1 MSEFR
6 RTLPPRPNLEQ
17 QKKLAKDLIAGFRR
31 GDTEALTR
39 VRAELPDKKAI
50 RLADV
55 QYVLAREYGFTS
67 WRDLTERVEA
77 LVAMQLPLIERFKS
91 AVRSGDAK
99 ALRAMKPQR
108 AEIRTIVNK
117 PLFAFDSPALVSV
130 AGDGDVDL
138 VDALLDLGADPNRS
152 SSWWAG
158 GFHPLYSASGAVA
171 DRLLA
176 AGAIP
181 DACALAHLDRAD
193 LLASMIAADRS
204 RAHERGGDG
213 QTPLHFA
220 RSRRVVD
227 LLLEAG
233 ADLNA
238 RDIDHR
244 STPAEWMLSDA
255 DDPRESRLELAK
267 YLVERGASM
276 DIFLAAALGDTERAR
291 TMLEANPALLAL
303 RTGQG
308 EYGEKPP
315 SSYHIYQ
322 WSIGG
327 STAANFTPLQTA
339 ARFRQTETLD
349 VMRRF
354 ASAAQRLLLAC
365 HQGNREEAHAI
376 VQSDPGIVARLVR
389 DDRRALTDEAW
400 NANAPAVELMLELG
414 FDPAVPSV
422 SGAAGGTALHCAAWE
437 GSVEC
442 VAAIL
447 RFPAGRSLIESRDA
461 THHGTPLGWCCHG
474 SLNCGNPK
482 ADHAGVA
489 RLLLAAG
496 ARAAPDIDAS
506 DAVQE
511 VISAIIIVEAS
522 GEIRFPE
529 S

>member
-6 RTLPPRPNLEQ
+6 RTLPPRPNLDQ

-31 GDTEALTR
+31 GDTEALAR

-50 RLADV
+50 RLADA
-55 QYVLAREYGFTS
+55 QYVLAREYGFAS
-67 WRDLTERVEA
+67 WHDLTERVEE
-77 LVAMQLPLIERFKS
+77 LVALELPLIERFKN
-91 AVRSGDAK
+91 AVRDGDAK
-99 ALRAMKPQR
+99 ALRAMRPR
-108 AEIRTIVNK
+108 LAEIRTIVNK
-117 PLFAFDSPALVSV
+117 PMFGFDSPALVSI
-130 AGDGDVDL
+130 AGNGDVDL

-193 LLASMIAADRS
+193 LLGPMIAANPS
-204 RAHERGGDG
+204 LAHERGGDG

-220 RSRRVVD
+220 RSRQVVD
-227 LLLEAG
+227 LLLDAG
-233 ADLNA
+233 ADPDA

-244 STPAEWMLSDA
+244 STPAEWMLGDA
-255 DDPRESRLELAK
+255 DDPRESRLEVAK
-267 YLVERGASM
+267 YLVERGASV

-291 TMLEANPALLAL
+291 TMLEANPNLLAL
-303 RTGQG
+303 RTGRG

-315 SSYHIYQ
+315 SSFHIYQ
-322 WSIGG
+322 WTIG
-327 STAANFTPLQTA
+327 ANFTPLQTA

-354 ASAAQRLLLAC
+354 ASPAQRLLLAC

-376 VQSDPGIVARLVR
+376 ARSEPGIVARLVG

-400 NANAPAVELMLELG
+400 AANAPAVELMLERG
-414 FDPAVPSV
+414 FDPAVPSG
-422 SGAAGGTALHCAAWE
+422 SGPTGGTALHCAAWQ

-447 RFPAGRSLIESRDA
+447 RYPAGRALIETRDS
-461 THHGTPLGWCCHG
+461 TYDGMPLGWCGHG
-474 SLNCGNPK
+474 SRNGGRPGS
-482 ADHAGVA
+482 DHAGVA

-496 ARAAPDIDAS
+496 AKVPADVDAS
-506 DAVQE
+506 DAVME
-511 VISAIIIVEAS
+511 VIDSAVAT
-522 GEIRFPE
+522 
-529 S
+529 